1 MLPLTTYPLLTRPVP
16 TTLGLAATEVRKNR
30 WGIHVLPLR
39 ARLASRKAG
48 GCARSRQHAAPRSG
62 RFEYSHPQH
71 RQIGKFFLSA
81 CEKPRAGNAT
91 ARTAVENR
99 PDAARRQ
106 GRRMRIP
113 PRGLR
118 IVRSSRGA
126 KIAPQDVED
135 RARTRKGMRALRDR
149 QAPLAGIAGERPMPA
164 GETAGGPAEAGPIR
178 GQSSDPKAFT
188 VWRAKPL
195 PEAVCLIW
203 TKSKRTLLS
212 GRSSQ
217 YSQIQSKA
225 QPSTRHRGM
234 RTSSNP
240 PARGSDIDAST
251 KTRVPSGSRATT
263 PSRPASQLPPISSQ
277 AVRQRPAP
285 EGSPNAGTS

>member
-81 CEKPRAGNAT
+81 CGKPRAENAT

-118 IVRSSRGA
+118 IVRSSWGA

-149 QAPLAGIAGERPMPA
+149 QRPV
-164 GETAGGPAEAGPIR
+164 G
-178 GQSSDPKAFT
+178 
-188 VWRAKPL
+188 
-195 PEAVCLIW
+195 
-203 TKSKRTLLS
+203 
-212 GRSSQ
+212 
-217 YSQIQSKA
+217 
-225 QPSTRHRGM
+225 RHRR
-234 RTSSNP
+234 RTSH
-240 PARGSDIDAST
+240 ARRRNGGRARRSGPYPGS
-251 KTRVPSGSRATT
+251 V
-263 PSRPASQLPPISSQ
+263 
-277 AVRQRPAP
+277 VRP
-285 EGSPNAGTS
+285 EGVHGVAREALA